1 MSQDLFNK
9 LSSATTDDLATAV
22 VRVAQ
27 LSARGEELEKLY
39 TPWENIKSDEDMGAI
54 AEMEERYRMTKMPL
68 PKEMGTVIPQMFNYE
83 DYTEKEIVKIHQRKG
98 YMPMDELQGYKQYT
112 TRELQGAIK
121 DVFANNLSGMMLSAA
136 AGWGKS
142 TIYEYFG
149 SMAAQHSLN
158 HKELWMKPGAAK
170 NLAGMRDPSNIRE
183 QHFIK
188 FDASN
193 LGQTEGLKGRMEQ
206 VYRELEKIIKDP
218 RYSGIYTFVIDE
230 LYSALA
236 SDSSDAS
243 EAWNLM
249 KGYLAPDPHIKVI
262 GTFASEDLKKFKEGK
277 NPRTG
282 ESFYNPQMQRRMPL
296 INMRDYNREEGMKVL
311 ENGFDAFASKSGLPK
326 QIPDANQ
333 PQLFNIILDKA
344 DLVTDTTGHVVFGLP
359 ARIEKVM
366 RTGGNEVRQRIQ
378 KFEKYRILEDKV
390 EQFDG
395 FIKWANDMLPKINQ
409 EKVEVQQGR
418 NVSEEQIKQEV
429 KEVAQKAGVGDIIS
443 LRDVGPSKFPHEEV
457 EAPEEVKAG
466 NQEKIGHLD
475 ELIKAI
481 QQKLARVK
489 QLYRVYKLELQ
500 QGINKVRTNYGDVFS
515 PDFKDVG
522 NLKVEDVQRI
532 PQQSLIMSGI
542 E

>member
-1 MSQDLFNK
+1 MTQPSI
-9 LSSATTDDLATAV
+9 LSKITTDNLAEAV
-22 VRVAQ
+22 VKVAQ
-27 LSARGEELEKLY
+27 LSARGEDLERLY
-39 TPWENIKSDEDMGAI
+39 SPWENIRGDEDMGPI
-54 AEMEERYRMTKMPL
+54 AEMEERYRMTKMAL
-68 PKEMGTVIPQMFNYE
+68 PKEMGTVIPQIFNYE
-83 DYTEKEIVKIHQRKG
+83 DYTEKEIIKVHQRKT

-149 SMAAQHSLN
+149 AMAAQHSLT
-158 HKELWMKPGAAK
+158 HKELWMKPGVSK
-170 NLAGMRDPSNIRE
+170 NLAGMKDPNNIQE

-206 VYRELEKIIKDP
+206 TYRELEKIIKDP

-282 ESFYNPQMQRRMPL
+282 ENFYNPQMQRRMPL
-296 INMRDYNREEGMKVL
+296 INMRDYNRPEGIKVL
-311 ENGFDAFASKSGLPK
+311 ENGFDAFAQKAGLPK

-333 PQLFNIILDKA
+333 PALFNTILDKA
-344 DLVTDTTGHVVFGLP
+344 DLVTDSSGHVVFGLP
-359 ARIEKVM
+359 ARIEKVL
-366 RTGGNEVRQRIQ
+366 RTAGNEVRQRIQ
-378 KFEKYRILEDKV
+378 KFEKYKMLEDKV
-390 EQFDG
+390 EQFQD
-395 FIKWANDMLPKINQ
+395 FITWSDEIIPKISQ
-409 EKVEVQQGR
+409 EKNEVLQGR
-418 NVSEEQIKQEV
+418 QVSDQQIQQEV
-429 KEVAQKAGVGDIIS
+429 KEVSEKAGVGDIIS
-443 LRDVGPSKFPHEEV
+443 IRDLGGKFPHEEV
-457 EAPEEVKAG
+457 ESPEAVAEGKKEKAG
-466 NQEKIGHLD
+466 VLD
-475 ELIKAI
+475 ELAKSV
-481 QQKLARVK
+481 QQKVARIK
-489 QLYRVYKLELQ
+489 QLLRVYRIELQ
-500 QGINKVRTNYGDVFS
+500 QGINKIKSKHGDIFS
-515 PDFKDVG
+515 PDFKDIG
-522 NLKVEDVQRI
+522 NVKQQDVETISQH
-532 PQQSLIMSGI
+532 SLIMSGV